1 MQAQEEGIS
10 NALSPRPDVNRSSLT
25 ATIGSRCA
33 SDIKMFPPA
42 AKEEQRL
49 VIRLPK
55 LSHEE
60 NSKVEILI
68 GQQQVVDCNLHRIS
82 GDLQEKDLQGWGYSY
97 YRLEKVGPMI
107 STRMACPPNE
117 KPKSSFV
124 PVVGSGYLLRYNS
137 KLPIVIYAPKGFTV
151 KYRLWHA
158 EERISTPLPN
168 KR

>member
-1 MQAQEEGIS
+1 MRY
-10 NALSPRPDVNRSSLT
+10 LPVLMLT
-25 ATIGSRCA
+25 ALTSQPLLAADVA

-158 EERISTPLPN
+158 EEENKHASTE
-168 KR
+168 

>member
-1 MQAQEEGIS
+1 MRFLPVM
-10 NALSPRPDVNRSSLT
+10 ALSCLISLPLS
-25 ATIGSRCA
+25 AAEVA

-42 AKEEQRL
+42 GKEEQRL

-68 GQQQVVDCNLHRIS
+68 GQQKEVDCNLHRMS
-82 GDLQEKDLQGWGYSY
+82 GDLQENNLQGWGYSY

-107 STRMACPPNE
+107 STRMACAPKA

-124 PVVGSGYLLRYNS
+124 PVVGNGYLLRYNS
-137 KLPIVIYAPKGFTV
+137 KLPIVIYAPNGFTV
-151 KYRLWHA
+151 NYRLWHA
-158 EERISTPLPN
+158 EEEN
-168 KR
+168 KHASAE